1 MNTIDASTSSNDIE
15 NDLKI
20 VLKQDYYDL
29 SDFAYFGSCSEL
41 IRASLTDILAR
52 FPGELAPA
60 IEKEEYAVAYYS
72 NSITSDGGKSITLEF
87 GKYVKKDEYGNPIK
101 DKENGGYEIG
111 VASGVIEDELGK
123 TTFDVIDEKGNSKLH
138 VIGSSSII
146 NIYDPKTNFTLID
159 DNDPKCPESGYT
171 LTSLTNY
178 PVVNGYPYN
187 NLGKVQN
194 IGGNKIEE
202 NDSEESVVWRPGN
215 RITVSKMSFSNGKT
229 YTIQVFCGNNKE
241 IVYLT
246 NNIEAFNGIHI
257 KSANGELTPV
267 ISLQAAVAYYADSI
281 TGVGDRSTTL
291 EFGQYVERKDGKPI
305 EDEENG
311 GYKIGVASNG
321 DNIKV
326 SEDKEGNTNLHVID
340 NPFGIN
346 IYNTNLPTEKTSEN
360 PLRYFCNDG
369 YKEYTL
375 IVDGDDN
382 EDGYGMTSWHSYPVV
397 NGYPYNN
404 FGKVIGKNEKE
415 KNCDFDN
422 YQECSEESVV
432 WCPGN
437 RVAIVEM
444 SFSNGTNLTIQVF
457 CGNNKEPIYLT
468 DNIEAFRGLHIRPSN
483 KAFFEFWD
491 SLDNFEKVLLNY
503 KTDPLYN
510 AQFQIIHENNF
521 GYYREIESFEF
532 PKRYGGYN
540 INTSE
545 NEFGD
550 YTNRLSTIA
559 AFYDERFCDNLY
571 RSLTHESIKNFD
583 WTYTREYTPGDEH
596 PYVEGGNKIQKTLRL
611 FGREFDEIKSYID
624 NINNTNTVTYDE
636 QSNLPDYFLTDV
648 LELDGWDL
656 RVITPFM
663 LSQYYKDEN
672 DSNIPLDE
680 DEEKNLSIDNIL
692 NNKFVD
698 GKKDLHRA
706 FSQDTLRM
714 VIPYSKTNECY
725 PDGYYATCDCDN
737 HKMVYINATGATYY
751 DKCANIIRER
761 IRNYSSEEQYTM
773 YDVNN
778 EFMKRLKLN
787 SRYIL
792 RHKGTIDGIE
802 MLMGMFGFRSKRWFD
817 ALSDEEKMKYG
828 ALPEEEMKKYD
839 HGLSAFSKCSE
850 SLSKSGFSPY
860 DFELIEYSS
869 FTKRIEEK
877 WNAPHDMYNIDW
889 INSTKLLTYTYSSN
903 EGDVGYLPYQGIPVA
918 YRNDDYNYCKK
929 CSGTTTNKDEAYIDS
944 DGNPVPVRY
953 LYPKFNVEEE
963 YDGNPYF
970 QMNGGW
976 LSRYIQNGSK
986 RTNIMFDSENNI
998 ISNKDINASIHTETI
1013 RNIKTINTL
1022 RELLDIPAVDLTPN
1036 DVYYVKDLSMPYA
1049 IIDGKIYPINYDE
1062 DGKKYINLTV
1072 ENGRISI
1079 GSVIFDSDERITVYN
1094 SSGGT
1099 TAYAIEDKED
1109 GYELQAYIYSG
1120 DTDDK
1125 SEDAKSD
1132 NVTLDNTNKPPMFIA
1147 SGRTGLGISSFSL
1160 FEDGRIYT
1168 GKEEDDEKH
1177 YTHYF
1182 KISDIYQSMNM
1193 SDVATPGG
1201 WKQLA
1206 ETDADYHRVNSIKD
1220 YYKGNN
1226 PHSGNQSY
1234 DNGHEYF
1241 LYFKELFK
1249 YANENLQFDKRC
1261 YDGDIPYDDISK
1273 IGFSGLVASGD
1284 SDVNYDDNLIA
1295 DNKVHYFGNYKKSN
1309 VKRLEENP
1317 YDIKIEDIK
1326 RYIYAYDDKG
1336 DKSFDEDLRGNYARR
1351 YGLVEKNKKDLTRED
1366 LSGVPGYNLST
1377 KESMIDGFSGYT
1389 KDSVDK
1395 IPYIDT
1401 NTPIDASTNQIVNNK
1416 RLKMKIYLRNENW
1429 ASNDGLCELKYLD
1442 EIVIPYITQMIPS
1455 STIFEVQYV
1464 ERFKYVDLGLPS
1476 GTLWATKNVGAAK
1489 PSDAGLYFQW
1499 GDTKGYT
1506 KEQVGKDKQ
1515 FNWDDYKWKAN
1526 GEDKTYIKYTTP
1538 GEALELEDDA
1548 AHAYMG
1554 GDWHMPTP
1562 EQIQELIDYTTTAW
1576 TTSNGSSGMTFTSRK
1591 DESKLIFIP
1600 AAGGADNGSIGA
1612 NGTAGSF
1619 WSPVLRTGDASY
1631 GQGLDFNSGG
1641 ASLDGGYRNSGLS
1654 VRGVIG

>member
-1 MNTIDASTSSNDIE
+1 MPQYIKSHSNYVLKKKHQEVNNGDIYERDITTIGGLNQFAPGQIPIYKSGNFIITVGNKDTSSRSIINERWEESTSGEVWTMNTINASTSSNDIE

-41 IRASLTDILAR
+41 IRSSLTDILAR

-60 IEKEEYAVAYYS
+60 IES
-72 NSITSDGGKSITLEF
+72 
-87 GKYVKKDEYGNPIK
+87 
-101 DKENGGYEIG
+101 
-111 VASGVIEDELGK
+111 
-123 TTFDVIDEKGNSKLH
+123 EK
-138 VIGSSSII
+138 
-146 NIYDPKTNFTLID
+146 P
-159 DNDPKCPESGYT
+159 
-171 LTSLTNY
+171 
-178 PVVNGYPYN
+178 
-187 NLGKVQN
+187 
-194 IGGNKIEE
+194 
-202 NDSEESVVWRPGN
+202 
-215 RITVSKMSFSNGKT
+215 
-229 YTIQVFCGNNKE
+229 
-241 IVYLT
+241 
-246 NNIEAFNGIHI
+246 
-257 KSANGELTPV
+257 
-267 ISLQAAVAYYADSI
+267 LQAAVAYYSDSI

-291 EFGQYVERKDGKPI
+291 EFGQYVARKDGKPGNPA
-305 EDEENG
+305 DVDKNG
-311 GYKIGVASNG
+311 EIITGITSGG
-321 DNIKV
+321 DRINVK
-326 SEDKEGNTNLHVID
+326 EDKEGNTNLHVID

-346 IYNTNLPTEKTSEN
+346 IYNTNLPTEKTSAN

-369 YKEYTL
+369 YKEYYL

-382 EDGYGMTSWHSYPVV
+382 EDGYEMTSWHSYPVV
-397 NGYPYNN
+397 NGYPYPKYNL
-404 FGKVIGKNEKE
+404 GKVIGKGKKE

-422 YQECSEESVV
+422 YQECSKESVV

-437 RVAIVEM
+437 RVALVEM

-468 DNIEAFRGLHIRPSN
+468 DNIDAFKGLHIRPSN
-483 KAFFEFWD
+483 KAFFAFWD
-491 SLDNFEKVLLNY
+491 SLDNFEKILLNY

-510 AQFQIIHENNF
+510 AQFQIINENNF

-663 LSQYYKDEN
+663 LSQYYKKEDGSTHTLSGNEEN
-672 DSNIPLDE
+672 
-680 DEEKNLSIDNIL
+680 NLSIDDVL

-698 GKKDLHRA
+698 ENKDEHILHRA

-714 VIPYSKTNECY
+714 VTPYSKEYDCY
-725 PDGYYATCDCDN
+725 SNGYYAACDCDTR
-737 HKMVYINATGATYY
+737 KIEYIGASGATYY
-751 DKCANIIRER
+751 DECANIIRER
-761 IRNYSSEEQYTM
+761 IRNYSSEEEYTM

-802 MLMGMFGFRSKRWFD
+802 MLMGMFGFRSKRWY
-817 ALSDEEKMKYG
+817 E
-828 ALPEEEMKKYD
+828 ALPEEEKKKYSQGLD
-839 HGLSAFSKCSE
+839 GLSGC
-850 SLSKSGFSPY
+850 SKSLFESGFYPY

-869 FTKRIEEK
+869 FTKRLEEK

-918 YRNDDYNYCKK
+918 YRRDDYNYWKK
-929 CSGTTTNKDEAYIDS
+929 NGEKVKEENLEKEGKNVYIDS
-944 DGNPVPVRY
+944 DGNYVHVRY
-953 LYPKFNVEEE
+953 IYPKFDVEEE

-970 QMNGGW
+970 QMKGGW
-976 LSRYIQNGSK
+976 LSKYIKNAYG

-998 ISNKDINASIHTETI
+998 ISNKDENVSIYTETV
-1013 RNIKTINTL
+1013 RNIKTVNTL
-1022 RELLDIPAVDLTPN
+1022 KDLLNIPAIDLTPN
-1036 DVYYVKDLSMPYA
+1036 DVYYVKDLSVPYA
-1049 IIDGKIYPINYDE
+1049 IIDGEIYPINYDE
-1062 DGKKYINLTV
+1062 DGKKYINLIVKNRSIT
-1072 ENGRISI
+1072 I
-1079 GSVIFDSDERITVYN
+1079 GSAYFDSDERITVYN
-1094 SSGGT
+1094 YNGEA

-1109 GYELQAYIYSG
+1109 GYELQAYIHTSN
-1120 DTDDK
+1120 K
-1125 SEDAKSD
+1125 NEDLKP
-1132 NVTLDNTNKPPMFIA
+1132 NKVTLDNTNKQPMFIA
-1147 SGRTGLGISSFSL
+1147 SGRTGLGISSFYL
-1160 FEDGRIYT
+1160 FEDGRIHT
-1168 GKEEDDEKH
+1168 SEKADDKKK

-1182 KISDIYQSMNM
+1182 KISDIYQSMYM
-1193 SDVATPGG
+1193 SDDVTPDG

-1206 ETDADYHRVNSIKD
+1206 ETDDDYRRVNSIKD

-1226 PHSGNQSY
+1226 PHNGNQSY

-1249 YANENLQFDKRC
+1249 YAYENEEFDYRC
-1261 YDGDIPYDDISK
+1261 YEDYLPYDDIAQ
-1273 IGFSGLVASGD
+1273 IGFSGLVSNDASN
-1284 SDVNYDDNLIA
+1284 VNYDGNLIV
-1295 DNKVHYFGNYKKSN
+1295 DNKVHYFGNYKKPIATNSSN
-1309 VKRLEENP
+1309 KDRISSNGN
-1317 YDIKIEDIK
+1317 IE
-1326 RYIYAYDDKG
+1326 RYIYAYDDDG
-1336 DKSFDEDLRGNYARR
+1336 DYDHDLRENYATR
-1351 YGLVEKNKKDLTRED
+1351 YGLDKKD
-1366 LSGVPGYNLST
+1366 LSGVSGYNLS
-1377 KESMIDGFSGYT
+1377 KEEYMIDGFSGYT
-1389 KDSVDK
+1389 KESVNKLKD
-1395 IPYIDT
+1395 IDT
-1401 NTPIDASTNQIVNNK
+1401 ATPIDASTNQIVNNK
-1416 RLKMKIYLRNENW
+1416 RLKMKVYLRNKNW
-1429 ASNDGLCELKYLD
+1429 AFNYENNDGLCEVKYLD

-1464 ERFKYVDLGLPS
+1464 ERYEYVDLGLPS
-1476 GTLWATKNVGAAK
+1476 GTLWATCNVGASK

-1499 GDTKGYT
+1499 GDTVGYT
-1506 KEQVGKDKQ
+1506 ADQVGKDKQ
-1515 FNWDDYKWKAN
+1515 FNWSDYKWNPSGDGENFTKYAN
-1526 GEDKTYIKYTTP
+1526 PCDK
-1538 GEALELEDDA
+1538 LELEDDA
-1548 AHAYMG
+1548 AHVHMG

-1562 EQIQELIDYTTTAW
+1562 EQIEELINTANTTITYT
-1576 TTSNGSSGMTFTSRK
+1576 SLDRRKGVTFTSK
-1591 DESKLIFIP
+1591 NDSSKSIFIP
-1600 AAGGADNGSIGA
+1600 EAGGAYDSSVD
-1612 NGTAGSF
+1612 GTGLKARV
-1619 WSPVLRTGDASY
+1619 WSSMLNKYYVKRGNILFSY
-1631 GQGLDFNSGG
+1631 YSNNV
-1641 ASLDGGYRNSGLS
+1641 SLTEGNRCYGFS

>member
-1 MNTIDASTSSNDIE
+1 MPQYIKSHSNYVLKKKHQEVNNGDIYERDITTIGGLNQFAPGQIPIYKSGNFIITVGNKDTSSRSIINERWEESTSGEVWTMNTINASTSSNDIE

-41 IRASLTDILAR
+41 IRASLTDILTR

-60 IEKEEYAVAYYS
+60 IES
-72 NSITSDGGKSITLEF
+72 
-87 GKYVKKDEYGNPIK
+87 
-101 DKENGGYEIG
+101 
-111 VASGVIEDELGK
+111 
-123 TTFDVIDEKGNSKLH
+123 EK
-138 VIGSSSII
+138 
-146 NIYDPKTNFTLID
+146 P
-159 DNDPKCPESGYT
+159 
-171 LTSLTNY
+171 
-178 PVVNGYPYN
+178 
-187 NLGKVQN
+187 
-194 IGGNKIEE
+194 
-202 NDSEESVVWRPGN
+202 
-215 RITVSKMSFSNGKT
+215 
-229 YTIQVFCGNNKE
+229 
-241 IVYLT
+241 
-246 NNIEAFNGIHI
+246 
-257 KSANGELTPV
+257 
-267 ISLQAAVAYYADSI
+267 LQAAVAYYADSI

-291 EFGQYVERKDGKPI
+291 EFGQYVARKDGKPV
-305 EDEENG
+305 EDEDKYGVKNG
-311 GYKIGVASNG
+311 YYKIGMASGGQLSLNE
-321 DNIKV
+321 N
-326 SEDKEGNTNLHVID
+326 EHLYVID

-346 IYNTNLPTEKTSEN
+346 IYNTNLSTEKTSEN

-369 YKEYTL
+369 YSEFSL
-375 IVDGDDN
+375 IVDGDKKCP
-382 EDGYGMTSWHSYPVV
+382 EDGYPIIKGSWHSRPVV
-397 NGYPYNN
+397 DGYPYPKYNL
-404 FGKVIGKNEKE
+404 GSEQTKI
-415 KNCDFDN
+415 DFDN
-422 YQECSEESVV
+422 CPQVTFAKTDSRESLEEFVGRPEVSSYIQRYIEKDSLHAELPFSMPKDNKEVAGYFNEVKGDIPIKYKEYFDEYIDKEYSEKEAESKAKERVRNDVESKIRKQVQRRLDSMKSLFNSTINKDDSFEYTQSSLAGSSNILYTLNKDNVLTGEFRGQNYRATGYARIRSVV

-437 RVAIVEM
+437 RIAVVYM
-444 SFSNGTNLTIQVF
+444 SFKGYNNNEPLKIQVF

-468 DNIEAFRGLHIRPSN
+468 DNIEAFKGLHIRPSN

-510 AQFQIIHENNF
+510 AQFQIVHENNF

-663 LSQYYKDEN
+663 LSQYYKKEDGSTHTLSGNEEN
-672 DSNIPLDE
+672 
-680 DEEKNLSIDNIL
+680 NLSIDDVL

-698 GKKDLHRA
+698 ENKDKHILHRA

-714 VIPYSKTNECY
+714 VVPYSKANDCY
-725 PDGYYATCDCDN
+725 PDGYFVKYDDKC
-737 HKMVYINATGATYY
+737 HISYINASGATYY
-751 DKCANIIRER
+751 DEYAKVIRER
-761 IRNYSSEEQYTM
+761 IRNYSSEEEYTM

-944 DGNPVPVRY
+944 DGKPVPVRY

-963 YDGNPYF
+963 YDGDPYF

-976 LSRYIQNGSK
+976 LSRYIQDGSD
-986 RTNIMFDSENNI
+986 RTNIMFDNENNI
-998 ISNKDINASIHTETI
+998 ISNKDINASIHTETV
-1013 RNIKTINTL
+1013 RNIKTVNTL
-1022 RELLDIPAVDLTPN
+1022 NELLDIPAVDLSPN
-1036 DVYYVKDLSMPYA
+1036 DIYYVKNLSVPYA
-1049 IIDGKIYPINYDE
+1049 IIDGEIYPINYDE

-1072 ENGRISI
+1072 ENRSITI
-1079 GSVIFDSDERITVYN
+1079 GSAYFDSDERITVYN
-1094 SSGGT
+1094 SNGGT

-1109 GYELQAYIYSG
+1109 GYELQAYIYM
-1120 DTDDK
+1120 DK
-1125 SEDAKSD
+1125 D
-1132 NVTLDNTNKPPMFIA
+1132 PMFIA

-1160 FEDGRIYT
+1160 FENGRIYT
-1168 GKEEDDEKH
+1168 GEKVDDEKQ

-1182 KISDIYQSMNM
+1182 KISDIYQSGNM
-1193 SDVATPGG
+1193 SDKVTPDG

-1241 LYFKELFK
+1241 LYFKDLFK
-1249 YANENLQFDKRC
+1249 YAYENNEFDTRC
-1261 YDGDIPYDDISK
+1261 YEGDIPYDDISK
-1273 IGFSGLVASGD
+1273 IGFRGLVASGD
-1284 SDVNYDDNLIA
+1284 SDVNYDGNLIA
-1295 DNKVHYFGNYKKSN
+1295 DNKIHYFGNYKKPN
-1309 VKRLEENP
+1309 VKKSDENP
-1317 YDIKIEDIK
+1317 YDRKIESIE
-1326 RYIYAYDDKG
+1326 RYIYAYNDDG
-1336 DKSFDEDLRGNYARR
+1336 EFDEKLRYNYARR
-1351 YGLVEKNKKDLTRED
+1351 YGLEVKDEKD
-1366 LSGVPGYNLST
+1366 LSGITGYNLST
-1377 KESMIDGFSGYT
+1377 AEYMMDGFSGYT
-1389 KDSVDK
+1389 EESVSALTD
-1395 IPYIDT
+1395 IDT
-1401 NTPIDASTNQIVNNK
+1401 ATTVDASTNQIVNNK
-1416 RLKMKIYLRNENW
+1416 RLKMKIYLRNKNW
-1429 ASNDGLCELKYLD
+1429 TSNDGLCELKYLD
-1442 EIVIPYITQMIPS
+1442 EIVIPYITQIIPS

-1464 ERFKYVDLGLPS
+1464 K
-1476 GTLWATKNVGAAK
+1476 
-1489 PSDAGLYFQW
+1489 
-1499 GDTKGYT
+1499 
-1506 KEQVGKDKQ
+1506 
-1515 FNWDDYKWKAN
+1515 
-1526 GEDKTYIKYTTP
+1526 
-1538 GEALELEDDA
+1538 
-1548 AHAYMG
+1548 
-1554 GDWHMPTP
+1554 
-1562 EQIQELIDYTTTAW
+1562 
-1576 TTSNGSSGMTFTSRK
+1576 
-1591 DESKLIFIP
+1591 
-1600 AAGGADNGSIGA
+1600 
-1612 NGTAGSF
+1612 
-1619 WSPVLRTGDASY
+1619 
-1631 GQGLDFNSGG
+1631 
-1641 ASLDGGYRNSGLS
+1641 RN
-1654 VRGVIG
+1654 

>member
-1 MNTIDASTSSNDIE
+1 MPQYIKSHSNYVLKKKHQEVNNGDIYERDITTIGGLNQFAPGQIPIYKSGNFIITVGNKDTSSRSIINERWEESTSGEVWTMNTINASTSSNDIE

-41 IRASLTDILAR
+41 IRASLTDILTR

-60 IEKEEYAVAYYS
+60 IES
-72 NSITSDGGKSITLEF
+72 
-87 GKYVKKDEYGNPIK
+87 
-101 DKENGGYEIG
+101 
-111 VASGVIEDELGK
+111 
-123 TTFDVIDEKGNSKLH
+123 EK
-138 VIGSSSII
+138 
-146 NIYDPKTNFTLID
+146 P
-159 DNDPKCPESGYT
+159 
-171 LTSLTNY
+171 
-178 PVVNGYPYN
+178 
-187 NLGKVQN
+187 
-194 IGGNKIEE
+194 
-202 NDSEESVVWRPGN
+202 
-215 RITVSKMSFSNGKT
+215 
-229 YTIQVFCGNNKE
+229 
-241 IVYLT
+241 
-246 NNIEAFNGIHI
+246 
-257 KSANGELTPV
+257 
-267 ISLQAAVAYYADSI
+267 LQAAVAYYADSI

-291 EFGQYVERKDGKPI
+291 EFGQYVKRKDGKPV
-305 EDEENG
+305 EDEKYG
-311 GYKIGVASNG
+311 GYKIGVASSG
-321 DNIKV
+321 DTINV
-326 SEDKEGNTNLHVID
+326 TTDKEGNTNLHVID

-346 IYNTNLPTEKTSEN
+346 IYNTNLSAEKTSEN

-369 YKEYTL
+369 YSEFSL
-375 IVDGDDN
+375 IVEDDRDCPD
-382 EDGYGMTSWHSYPVV
+382 DGYPMTEWISHPVV
-397 NGYPYNN
+397 DGYPYPNYN
-404 FGKVIGKNEKE
+404 LGREQTKIDFDKCPQVTFAKTDSRESLEEFVGKKEVKDYIPRYIEKDSLHAELPFSMPKDNKEVAGYFNEVKGDIPIKYKEYFDEYIDKEYSEKE
-415 KNCDFDN
+415 AESKAKERVRNDVESKIRKQVQRRLDSMKSLFNSTINKDDSFEYTQSSLAGSSNILYTLKDGELTGKFVGQN
-422 YQECSEESVV
+422 YRATGYARIRSVV

-437 RVAIVEM
+437 RVAVVYM
-444 SFSNGTNLTIQVF
+444 SFKGYNNNEPLKIQVF

-468 DNIEAFRGLHIRPSN
+468 DNIEAFKGLHIRPSN

-510 AQFQIIHENNF
+510 AQFQIVHENNF

-656 RVITPFM
+656 RVVTPFR
-663 LSQYYKDEN
+663 LSQYYKNE
-672 DSNIPLDE
+672 SGLIHTLSE
-680 DEEKNLSIDNIL
+680 DEENNLSIDDVL

-698 GKKDLHRA
+698 ENKDEHILHRA
-706 FSQDTLRM
+706 FSQNTLRM
-714 VIPYSKTNECY
+714 VVPYSKGNDCY
-725 PDGYYATCDCDN
+725 SDGYFVTYDDKC
-737 HKMVYINATGATYY
+737 HISYINASGATYY
-751 DKCANIIRER
+751 DKYAKVIRER
-761 IRNYSSEEQYTM
+761 IRNYSSEEEYTM

-802 MLMGMFGFRSKRWFD
+802 MLMGMFGFRSKRWYD
-817 ALSDEEKMKYG
+817 
-828 ALPEEEMKKYD
+828 ALPEEEKKKYNQ
-839 HGLSAFSKCSE
+839 GLDGLAGCDN
-850 SLSKSGFSPY
+850 SLIGTGFSPY

-869 FTKRIEEK
+869 FTKRLEEK

-889 INSTKLLTYTYSSN
+889 INSTKLLTYTYSTN

-929 CSGTTTNKDEAYIDS
+929 CSGTTSAATEAYIDS
-944 DGNPVPVRY
+944 DGKPVPIRY

-976 LSRYIQNGSK
+976 LSRYIQNGSD
-986 RTNIMFDSENNI
+986 RTNIMFDNENNI
-998 ISNKDINASIHTETI
+998 ISNKDINASIHTETV
-1013 RNIKTINTL
+1013 RNIKTVNTL
-1022 RELLDIPAVDLTPN
+1022 NELLDIPAIDLSPN
-1036 DVYYVKDLSMPYA
+1036 DIYYVKDLSVPYA
-1049 IIDGKIYPINYDE
+1049 IIDGEICPINYDE

-1072 ENGRISI
+1072 ENRSITI
-1079 GSVIFDSDERITVYN
+1079 GSAYFDSDERITVYN
-1094 SSGGT
+1094 SNGGT

-1109 GYELQAYIYSG
+1109 GYELQAYIYPDKKNE
-1120 DTDDK
+1120 DTK
-1125 SEDAKSD
+1125 PD

-1160 FEDGRIYT
+1160 FENGRIYT
-1168 GKEEDDEKH
+1168 GEKVDDEKQ

-1182 KISDIYQSMNM
+1182 KISDIYQSGNM
-1193 SDVATPGG
+1193 SDKVTPDG

-1249 YANENLQFDKRC
+1249 YAYENNEFDTRC
-1261 YDGDIPYDDISK
+1261 YEGDIPYDDISQ

-1284 SDVNYDDNLIA
+1284 SDVNYDGNLIV
-1295 DNKVHYFGNYKKSN
+1295 DNKVHYFGNYKKPN
-1309 VKRLEENP
+1309 VKKSDENP
-1317 YDIKIEDIK
+1317 YDRKIENIE

-1336 DKSFDEDLRGNYARR
+1336 DKSFDKDLRYNYARR
-1351 YGLVEKNKKDLTRED
+1351 YGLEAKDEKDLTEED

-1377 KESMIDGFSGYT
+1377 AEYMIDGFSGYT

-1395 IPYIDT
+1395 IPYIDIAT
-1401 NTPIDASTNQIVNNK
+1401 TVDASTNQIVNNK

-1429 ASNDGLCELKYLD
+1429 TSNDGLCELKYLD
-1442 EIVIPYITQMIPS
+1442 EIVIPYITQMISS

-1464 ERFKYVDLGLPS
+1464 K
-1476 GTLWATKNVGAAK
+1476 
-1489 PSDAGLYFQW
+1489 
-1499 GDTKGYT
+1499 
-1506 KEQVGKDKQ
+1506 
-1515 FNWDDYKWKAN
+1515 
-1526 GEDKTYIKYTTP
+1526 
-1538 GEALELEDDA
+1538 
-1548 AHAYMG
+1548 
-1554 GDWHMPTP
+1554 
-1562 EQIQELIDYTTTAW
+1562 
-1576 TTSNGSSGMTFTSRK
+1576 
-1591 DESKLIFIP
+1591 
-1600 AAGGADNGSIGA
+1600 
-1612 NGTAGSF
+1612 
-1619 WSPVLRTGDASY
+1619 
-1631 GQGLDFNSGG
+1631 
-1641 ASLDGGYRNSGLS
+1641 RN
-1654 VRGVIG
+1654 

>member
-1 MNTIDASTSSNDIE
+1 MPQYIKSHSNYVLKKKHQEVNNGDIYERDITTIGGLNQFAPGQIPIYKSGNFIITVGNKDTSSRSIINERWEESTSGEVWTMNTINASTSSNDIE

-41 IRASLTDILAR
+41 IRASLTDILTR

-60 IEKEEYAVAYYS
+60 IES
-72 NSITSDGGKSITLEF
+72 
-87 GKYVKKDEYGNPIK
+87 
-101 DKENGGYEIG
+101 
-111 VASGVIEDELGK
+111 
-123 TTFDVIDEKGNSKLH
+123 EK
-138 VIGSSSII
+138 
-146 NIYDPKTNFTLID
+146 P
-159 DNDPKCPESGYT
+159 
-171 LTSLTNY
+171 
-178 PVVNGYPYN
+178 
-187 NLGKVQN
+187 
-194 IGGNKIEE
+194 
-202 NDSEESVVWRPGN
+202 
-215 RITVSKMSFSNGKT
+215 
-229 YTIQVFCGNNKE
+229 
-241 IVYLT
+241 
-246 NNIEAFNGIHI
+246 
-257 KSANGELTPV
+257 
-267 ISLQAAVAYYADSI
+267 LQAAVAYYADSI

-291 EFGQYVERKDGKPI
+291 EFGQYVARKDGKPV
-305 EDEENG
+305 EDEDKYGVKNG
-311 GYKIGVASNG
+311 YYKIGMASGGQLSLNEN
-321 DNIKV
+321 DH
-326 SEDKEGNTNLHVID
+326 LYVID

-346 IYNTNLPTEKTSEN
+346 IYNTNLSTEKTSEN
-360 PLRYFCNDG
+360 PLRYFCNNGNNEFSLIVEDDRECPDG
-369 YKEYTL
+369 GYPMTEWISHPVVDGYPYPKYNLGSEQTKIDFDNCPQVTFAKTDSRESLEEFVGRPEVSSYIPRYIEKDSLHAELPFSMPKDNKEVAGYFNEVKGDIPIKYKEYFDEY
-375 IVDGDDN
+375 IDK
-382 EDGYGMTSWHSYPVV
+382 EYS
-397 NGYPYNN
+397 
-404 FGKVIGKNEKE
+404 EKE
-415 KNCDFDN
+415 AESKAKERVRNDVESKIRKQVQRRLDSMKSLFNSTINKDDSFEYTQSSLAGSSNILYTLKDGELTGKFVGQN
-422 YQECSEESVV
+422 YRATGYARIRSVV

-437 RVAIVEM
+437 RVAVVYM
-444 SFSNGTNLTIQVF
+444 SFKGYNNNEPLKIQVF

-468 DNIEAFRGLHIRPSN
+468 DNIEAFKGLHIRPSS

-510 AQFQIIHENNF
+510 AQFQIVHENNF

-656 RVITPFM
+656 RVITPFR
-663 LSQYYKDEN
+663 LSQYYKNE
-672 DSNIPLDE
+672 SGLTHTLSE
-680 DEEKNLSIDNIL
+680 DEEKNLSIDEVL
-692 NNKFVD
+692 NNKFID
-698 GKKDLHRA
+698 ENKNEHILHRA
-706 FSQDTLRM
+706 FSQDTLMM
-714 VIPYSKTNECY
+714 VVPYYKKNDCY
-725 PDGYYATCDCDN
+725 PDGYFVTYDDKCHIN
-737 HKMVYINATGATYY
+737 YINASGATYY
-751 DKCANIIRER
+751 DKYAKVIRER
-761 IRNYSSEEQYTM
+761 IRNYSSEEEYTM

-802 MLMGMFGFRSKRWFD
+802 MLMGMFGFRSKRWYD
-817 ALSDEEKMKYG
+817 
-828 ALPEEEMKKYD
+828 ALPEEEKKKYNQ
-839 HGLSAFSKCSE
+839 GLDGLAGCDN
-850 SLSKSGFSPY
+850 SLIGAGFSPY

-869 FTKRIEEK
+869 FTKRLEEK

-929 CSGTTTNKDEAYIDS
+929 CSGTTPNKDEAYIDS
-944 DGNPVPVRY
+944 DGNYVPVRY

-963 YDGNPYF
+963 YDGSPYF

-976 LSRYIQNGSK
+976 LSRYIQNGSD
-986 RTNIMFDSENNI
+986 RTNIMFDNENNI
-998 ISNKDINASIHTETI
+998 ISNKDINASIHTETV
-1013 RNIKTINTL
+1013 RNIKTVNTL
-1022 RELLDIPAVDLTPN
+1022 NELLDIPAVDLSPN
-1036 DVYYVKDLSMPYA
+1036 DIYYVKNLSVPYA
-1049 IIDGKIYPINYDE
+1049 IIDGEIYPINYDE

-1072 ENGRISI
+1072 ENRSITI
-1079 GSVIFDSDERITVYN
+1079 GSAYFDSDERITVYN
-1094 SSGGT
+1094 SNGGT

-1109 GYELQAYIYSG
+1109 GYELQAYIYM
-1120 DTDDK
+1120 DK
-1125 SEDAKSD
+1125 D
-1132 NVTLDNTNKPPMFIA
+1132 PMFIA

-1160 FEDGRIYT
+1160 FENGRIYT
-1168 GKEEDDEKH
+1168 GEKVDDEKQ

-1182 KISDIYQSMNM
+1182 KISDIYQSGNM
-1193 SDVATPGG
+1193 SDKVTPDG

-1249 YANENLQFDKRC
+1249 YAYENNEFDTRC
-1261 YDGDIPYDDISK
+1261 YEGDIPYDDISH

-1284 SDVNYDDNLIA
+1284 SDVNYDSNLIA
-1295 DNKVHYFGNYKKSN
+1295 DNKVHYFGNYKKPIATNSSN
-1309 VKRLEENP
+1309 KDRISSDGN
-1317 YDIKIEDIK
+1317 IE
-1326 RYIYAYDDKG
+1326 RYIYAYNDDG
-1336 DKSFDEDLRGNYARR
+1336 EFDKDLRYNYAKR
-1351 YGLVEKNKKDLTRED
+1351 YGLEVKDEKDLTEED
-1366 LSGVPGYNLST
+1366 LSGISGYNLST
-1377 KESMIDGFSGYT
+1377 KEYMIDGFSGYT

-1401 NTPIDASTNQIVNNK
+1401 ATTIDASTNQIVNNK
-1416 RLKMKIYLRNENW
+1416 RLKMKIYLRNKNW

-1464 ERFKYVDLGLPS
+1464 ER
-1476 GTLWATKNVGAAK
+1476 N
-1489 PSDAGLYFQW
+1489 
-1499 GDTKGYT
+1499 
-1506 KEQVGKDKQ
+1506 
-1515 FNWDDYKWKAN
+1515 
-1526 GEDKTYIKYTTP
+1526 
-1538 GEALELEDDA
+1538 
-1548 AHAYMG
+1548 
-1554 GDWHMPTP
+1554 
-1562 EQIQELIDYTTTAW
+1562 
-1576 TTSNGSSGMTFTSRK
+1576 
-1591 DESKLIFIP
+1591 
-1600 AAGGADNGSIGA
+1600 
-1612 NGTAGSF
+1612 
-1619 WSPVLRTGDASY
+1619 
-1631 GQGLDFNSGG
+1631 
-1641 ASLDGGYRNSGLS
+1641 
-1654 VRGVIG
+1654 

>member
-1 MNTIDASTSSNDIE
+1 MPQYIKSHSNYVLKKKHQEVNNGDIYERDITTIGGLNQFAPGQIPIYKSGNFIITVGNKDTSSRSIINERWEESTSGEVWTMNTINASTSSNDIE

-41 IRASLTDILAR
+41 IRASLTDILTR

-60 IEKEEYAVAYYS
+60 IES
-72 NSITSDGGKSITLEF
+72 
-87 GKYVKKDEYGNPIK
+87 
-101 DKENGGYEIG
+101 
-111 VASGVIEDELGK
+111 
-123 TTFDVIDEKGNSKLH
+123 EK
-138 VIGSSSII
+138 
-146 NIYDPKTNFTLID
+146 P
-159 DNDPKCPESGYT
+159 
-171 LTSLTNY
+171 
-178 PVVNGYPYN
+178 
-187 NLGKVQN
+187 
-194 IGGNKIEE
+194 
-202 NDSEESVVWRPGN
+202 
-215 RITVSKMSFSNGKT
+215 
-229 YTIQVFCGNNKE
+229 
-241 IVYLT
+241 
-246 NNIEAFNGIHI
+246 
-257 KSANGELTPV
+257 
-267 ISLQAAVAYYADSI
+267 LQAAVAYYADSI

-291 EFGQYVERKDGKPI
+291 EFGQYVARKDGKPV
-305 EDEENG
+305 EDEDKYGVKNG
-311 GYKIGVASNG
+311 YYKIGMASGGQLSLNK
-321 DNIKV
+321 N
-326 SEDKEGNTNLHVID
+326 EHLYVID

-346 IYNTNLPTEKTSEN
+346 IYNTNLSTEKTSEN

-369 YKEYTL
+369 YNEFSL
-375 IVDGDDN
+375 IVDDDKDCP
-382 EDGYGMTSWHSYPVV
+382 ESGYTMTKWVSHPVV
-397 NGYPYNN
+397 DGYPYPNYN
-404 FGKVIGKNEKE
+404 LGWEQTKI
-415 KNCDFDN
+415 DFDN
-422 YQECSEESVV
+422 CPQVTFATTDSRESLEEFVGRPEVSHYIPRYIEKDFLHAELPFSMPNDNKEVAGYFNEVKGDIPIKYKEYFNEYIDKEYSEKEAESKAKERVRNDVESGIRKQVQRRLNSMKSLFNSTINKDDSFEYTQSSLAGSSNILYTLKVNELTGEKELTGEFRGQNYRATGYARIRSVV

-437 RVAIVEM
+437 RVAVVHM
-444 SFSNGTNLTIQVF
+444 SFKGWGDLAIQVF

-468 DNIEAFRGLHIRPSN
+468 KNLEIVKNEKIKSVKWHIRPSN

-656 RVITPFM
+656 RVVTPFR
-663 LSQYYKDEN
+663 LSQYYKDEKG
-672 DSNIPLDE
+672 SNITLSE
-680 DEEKNLSIDNIL
+680 NEENNLSIDEVL
-692 NNKFVD
+692 NNKFID
-698 GKKDLHRA
+698 ENKDEHILHRA

-714 VIPYSKTNECY
+714 VIPYSKAYDCY
-725 PDGYYATCDCDN
+725 PNGYFVKYDDKC
-737 HKMVYINATGATYY
+737 HISYINASGATYY
-751 DKCANIIRER
+751 DEYAKVIRER
-761 IRNYSSEEQYTM
+761 IRNYSSEEEYTM

-792 RHKGTIDGIE
+792 CHKGTIDGIE

-817 ALSDEEKMKYG
+817 ALSDDEKKKYGVWSEEERKKYEALSDEEK
-828 ALPEEEMKKYD
+828 KKYD

-850 SLSKSGFSPY
+850 SLTQSGFSPY

-918 YRNDDYNYCKK
+918 YRRDDYNYCKK

-944 DGNPVPVRY
+944 DGKPVPVRY

-976 LSRYIQNGSK
+976 LSRYIQNGSD

-998 ISNKDINASIHTETI
+998 ISNNDINASIHTETV
-1013 RNIKTINTL
+1013 RNIKTVNTL
-1022 RELLDIPAVDLTPN
+1022 KDLLDIPAVDLSTN
-1036 DVYYVKDLSMPYA
+1036 DVYYVKDLSIPYA
-1049 IIDGKIYPINYDE
+1049 IIDGEIYPINYDE
-1062 DGKKYINLTV
+1062 DRKMYINLIVQNRSIT
-1072 ENGRISI
+1072 I
-1079 GSVIFDSDERITVYN
+1079 GSAYFDSDERITVYN
-1094 SSGGT
+1094 SNGST

-1109 GYELQAYIYSG
+1109 GYELQAYIYP
-1120 DTDDK
+1120 DK
-1125 SEDAKSD
+1125 KNEDAKPD

-1147 SGRTGLGISSFSL
+1147 SGRTGLGISSFSF
-1160 FEDGRIYT
+1160 FENGRIYT
-1168 GKEEDDEKH
+1168 GEKVDDEKQ

-1182 KISDIYQSMNM
+1182 KISDIYQSGNM
-1193 SDVATPGG
+1193 SDKVTPDG

-1206 ETDADYHRVNSIKD
+1206 KTDADYHRVNSIKD

-1249 YANENLQFDKRC
+1249 YAYENNEFDTRC
-1261 YDGDIPYDDISK
+1261 YEGDIPYDDISK
-1273 IGFSGLVASGD
+1273 IGFSGLVDSGD
-1284 SDVNYDDNLIA
+1284 SDVNYDDNLIV
-1295 DNKVHYFGNYKKSN
+1295 DNKVHYFGNYMKSN
-1309 VKRLEENP
+1309 VKRSKEKPFEV
-1317 YDIKIEDIK
+1317 KIEDIQ

-1336 DKSFDEDLRGNYARR
+1336 DKSFDKDLRYNYAIR
-1351 YGLVEKNKKDLTRED
+1351 YGLEVKDEKDLTEED
-1366 LSGVPGYNLST
+1366 LSGVSGYNLST
-1377 KESMIDGFSGYT
+1377 EEYMIDGFSGYT
-1389 KDSVDK
+1389 KDSIDK

-1429 ASNDGLCELKYLD
+1429 ASNNGLCELKYLD

-1464 ERFKYVDLGLPS
+1464 ER
-1476 GTLWATKNVGAAK
+1476 N
-1489 PSDAGLYFQW
+1489 
-1499 GDTKGYT
+1499 
-1506 KEQVGKDKQ
+1506 
-1515 FNWDDYKWKAN
+1515 
-1526 GEDKTYIKYTTP
+1526 
-1538 GEALELEDDA
+1538 
-1548 AHAYMG
+1548 
-1554 GDWHMPTP
+1554 
-1562 EQIQELIDYTTTAW
+1562 
-1576 TTSNGSSGMTFTSRK
+1576 
-1591 DESKLIFIP
+1591 
-1600 AAGGADNGSIGA
+1600 
-1612 NGTAGSF
+1612 
-1619 WSPVLRTGDASY
+1619 
-1631 GQGLDFNSGG
+1631 
-1641 ASLDGGYRNSGLS
+1641 
-1654 VRGVIG
+1654 